1 MYTAPFPCH
10 RSRMTRPSCF
20 SAARLVVA
28 RGALLALACSLPLA
42 ACSKS
47 VDGPGPTPAAIAING
62 GNNQTVAV
70 AQQLPVPLTVV
81 VTDASNKPVANRRVD
96 WDMSAGAGTLSPGS
110 SMTNAS
116 GIATS
121 AWTAGPV
128 AGTARVTAQ
137 ISGLNPAIFTATVI
151 AGAAASVVATPDA
164 ITLGT
169 GDTVRVRAALRDAFG
184 NTIQGTTVAFTSLDP
199 AVAAVNS
206 TSGLVTALTQ
216 GSARIVAD
224 ASGRADTVPIAVGA
238 AGASVCGTRTP
249 VALAQGEVQRPAVSG
264 ASVGLCITAPAATN
278 GEYALA
284 LISTSSSFGTSTILD
299 VNGYGNTLPFTVA
312 LRSQAFGDA
321 ESATIGATALA
332 LLPEGQSPVD
342 VDTAQAVETAR
353 HDVARKELTP
363 LFSTAREWYANRSRL
378 ASLVAVPKAGDVIKL
393 NANANVACSS
403 PSTRSGRVVAVGT
416 RAMVVAD
423 VDNPANGYT
432 DTDYQSILAT
442 FDTLVYPMDTAA
454 FGSPTNISQY
464 GRIILFYTKAVNEL
478 TPRNATFTIG
488 GFFFARDLYP
498 KKAANGLAAC
508 GASNENE
515 MFYLLVPD
523 PNGDVNGN
531 KRTKDEVTQGN
542 LTSIAHELEHLINSS
557 RRLYVN
563 PGAEQSEVTWLDEGL
578 AHVAEE
584 MLFFRV
590 AGVTDRQNIA
600 LPELALS
607 PTRQSQFNTY
617 ASSNFFRFSRFLT
630 GTEVNSP
637 YAPNDSLPTR
647 GATWNF
653 LRYAAARQGAGN
665 EAAFFRAL
673 VNSRASGLTNLQAV
687 LSGGS
692 FSDYL
697 ADWTV
702 ALIAD
707 DFVAATT
714 AALDPRYTNPA
725 WNFRSI
731 YPGLRIGA
739 GVPLGVYPISSRL
752 LNTNVPQRLALAG
765 GTSSY
770 IRFAIPA
777 GRTALITLGA
787 NGAPPPSTVR
797 WSFVRVR

>member
-1 MYTAPFPCH
+1 
-10 RSRMTRPSCF
+10 MTRSVP
-20 SAARLVVA
+20 VA
-28 RGALLALACSLPLA
+28 LALACTSFLA

-47 VDGPGPTPAAIAING
+47 VDGPGPTPTAIAVDG
-62 GNNQTVAV
+62 GNNQTVTV
-70 AQQLPVPLTVV
+70 AQQLPVALTVV
-81 VTDASNKPVANRRVD
+81 VTDASNKPVPNRRVD
-96 WDMSAGAGTLSPGS
+96 WDISAGSGTLAPSS
-110 SMTNAS
+110 SMTNAN

-121 AWTAGPV
+121 TWTAGPV

-137 ISGLNPAIFTATVI
+137 ISGLNPAIFTATVV

-164 ITLGT
+164 ITLGV
-169 GDTVRVRAALRDAFG
+169 GDTLRLRAALRDQFG
-184 NTIQGTTVAFTSLDP
+184 NTIQNQVAAFTSLNP
-199 AVAAVNS
+199 TIVAVNA

-216 GSARIVAD
+216 GAARVVAD
-224 ASGRADTVPIAVGA
+224 VSGRADTIPITVGA
-238 AGASVCGTRTP
+238 AGASVCGALTP
-249 VALAQGEVQRPAVSG
+249 VTLAQGEVQRPAVTG

-284 LISTSSSFGTSTILD
+284 LISTSPSFGTSTIVD
-299 VNGYGNTLPFTVA
+299 VNGIGNSLPFTVA
-312 LRSQAFGDA
+312 LRSPVGDA
-321 ESATIGATALA
+321 ESTSQSTTSLA
-332 LLPEGQSPVD
+332 LLPEGQSSVD
-342 VDTAQAVETAR
+342 ADTTQAIETAR
-353 HDVARKELTP
+353 HAVARKELTP
-363 LFSTAREWYANRSRL
+363 LFSTARDWYANRNRF
-378 ASLVAVPKAGDVIKL
+378 ASLVAVPKVGDVIKL
-393 NANANVACSS
+393 NTNANVACSS
-403 PSTRSGRVVAVGT
+403 ASTRSGRVVGVGT

-432 DTDYQSILAT
+432 DADYASILAT

-542 LTSIAHELEHLINSS
+542 LTSIAHELQHLINSS

-563 PGAEQSEVTWLDEGL
+563 TGAEQNEVTWLDEGL
-578 AHVAEE
+578 AHIAEE

-590 AGVTDRQNIA
+590 AGMTDRQNIA

-607 PTRQSQFNTY
+607 ATRQAQFNTY
-617 ASSNFFRFSRFLT
+617 ASSNFFRFQRFLT
-630 GTEVNSP
+630 GTESNSP

-673 VNSRASGLTNLQAV
+673 VNARTTGLTNLQSV

-697 ADWTV
+697 ADWSV

-731 YPGLRIGA
+731 YPGIRIGS
-739 GVPLGVYPISSRL
+739 GVPLGVYPISARL

-770 IRFAIPA
+770 IRFAVPA

>member
-1 MYTAPFPCH
+1 
-10 RSRMTRPSCF
+10 MTRAVP
-20 SAARLVVA
+20 VA
-28 RGALLALACSLPLA
+28 FALAFA

-47 VDGPGPTPAAIAING
+47 VDGPGPTPTAIVVDG
-62 GNNQTVAV
+62 GNNQTVTV
-70 AQQLPVPLTVV
+70 AQQMPIPLTVR

-96 WDMSAGAGTLSPGS
+96 WDLAAGAGTLAPTSG
-110 SMTNAS
+110 MTNAN

-121 AWTAGPV
+121 TWTAGPV

-137 ISGLNPAIFTATVI
+137 MSGLNPAIFTASVV
-151 AGAAASVVATPDA
+151 AAAPASVVATPDA
-164 ITLGT
+164 ITLGV
-169 GDTVRVRAALRDAFG
+169 GDTLRLRAALRDPFG
-184 NTIQGTTVAFTSLDP
+184 NTIQNQTATFTSLNP
-199 AVAAVNS
+199 TIVAVN
-206 TSGLVTALTQ
+206 TTTGLVTALTQ
-216 GSARIVAD
+216 GAARIVAD
-224 ASGRADTVPIAVGA
+224 ASGRADTVPITVGA
-238 AGASVCGTRTP
+238 AGASICGALAPIT
-249 VALAQGEVQRPAVSG
+249 LAQGEVQRPGVTGS
-264 ASVGLCITAPAATN
+264 SVGLCISAPAGTN
-278 GEYALA
+278 AEYALA
-284 LISTSSSFGTSTILD
+284 LISTSPSFGTSTILD
-299 VNGYGNTLPFTVA
+299 VNGYGNSLPLTVA
-312 LRSQAFGDA
+312 LRANPFGDP
-321 ESATIGATALA
+321 ESVSTATTSLA
-332 LLPEGQSPVD
+332 LVPEGHSSGD
-342 VDTAQAVETAR
+342 ADTVQAVETAR
-353 HDVARKELTP
+353 HEVARKALTP
-363 LFSTAREWYANRSRL
+363 LFSTAREWYANRNRL
-378 ASLVAVPKAGDVIKL
+378 SSLVAVPKAGDVIKL
-393 NANANVACSS
+393 NTNANVACSS
-403 PSTRSGRVVAVGT
+403 ANTRSGRVVAVGT

-432 DTDYQSILAT
+432 DADYQSILAT

-523 PNGDVNGN
+523 PNGDINGN
-531 KRTKDEVTQGN
+531 KRTKEEVTQGN

-563 PGAEQSEVTWLDEGL
+563 TGAEQSEVMWLDEGL
-578 AHVAEE
+578 AHIAEE

-590 AGVTDRQNIA
+590 AGMTDRQNIA

-630 GTEVNSP
+630 GTESNSP

-673 VNSRASGLTNLQAV
+673 VNARTTGLTNLQSV
-687 LSGGS
+687 LSGGT
-692 FSDYL
+692 FGDYL
-697 ADWTV
+697 ADWSV

-731 YPGLRIGA
+731 YPGLRIGSN
-739 GVPLGVYPISSRL
+739 VPLGVYPISART

-770 IRFAIPA
+770 IRFAITA